1 MTSLFGVLNNTASNL
16 RMIQGQLSVVAENVA
31 SADDPN
37 RSRHVLERTIDASGN
52 PMVAQY
58 RREVDVAL
66 RVQLQQTISEESNA
80 STLSSYMRKVTDLL
94 GTTAGTPPLTDSMQ
108 KFQAAWMELEA
119 TPESTVA
126 QGQIV
131 TYGDDV
137 ARELRRLTLGV
148 GDLKREIDTDIQ
160 GSVDQLNTAL
170 TTIDKL
176 NDDILASKGAGE
188 STMNLEDKRDQL
200 IREVSSLMSVRTVE
214 RGDGKLS
221 IFTSSGVS
229 LLDAAPVKF
238 SYSNGMLRSSGSDR
252 ALNDQ
257 INDGKLG
264 ALLQMSADGSTAIPP
279 QPASTQP
286 GAEIIR
292 KLNSQLQGLGE
303 AFLGSTKPGEPTSF
317 ADAYNQASPALD
329 HEQANRFFVGNG
341 AGDIQLNPA
350 LLSGEKQIK
359 QSAITGV
366 TQSLSA
372 SGRSL
377 NADGL
382 RITSVSY
389 SSMVSTVIGSWSTNA
404 KVTHE
409 QATIATDFKSQLDS
423 RYKNNTG
430 VNMDEEI
437 AMLQVLQRNYSAAAR
452 VMQTVNNMLDA
463 IEGIVR

>member
-1 MTSLFGVLNNTASNL
+1 
-16 RMIQGQLSVVAENVA
+16 
-31 SADDPN
+31 
-37 RSRHVLERTIDASGN
+37 VLERTIDASGN

-66 RVQLQQTISEESNA
+66 RVQLQQTLSEESSA
-80 STLSSYMRKVTDLL
+80 STLSTYMRKVTDLL

-119 TPESTVA
+119 SPENTVA

-137 ARELRRLTLGV
+137 ARELRRLNQGV
-148 GDLKREIDTDIQ
+148 GDLKRQLETDIQ
-160 GSVDQLNTAL
+160 GSVEQLNTAL

-200 IREVSSLMSVRTVE
+200 VREVSSLMSVRTVE

-238 SYSNGMLRSSGSDR
+238 SYSNGVLRSSGSDR

-264 ALLQMSADGSTAIPP
+264 ALMELSADGSTTTPP

-286 GAEIIR
+286 AAEIIR
-292 KLNSQLQGLGE
+292 KLNSQLQGLGD

-317 ADAYNQASPALD
+317 ADAYDQASPAGEG
-329 HEQANRFFVGNG
+329 EQANRFFIGKG

-350 LLSGEKQIK
+350 LLSGQTQIK
-359 QSAITGV
+359 QSAIAGV

-372 SGRSL
+372 SGRTM

-463 IEGIVR
+463 IEGIIR